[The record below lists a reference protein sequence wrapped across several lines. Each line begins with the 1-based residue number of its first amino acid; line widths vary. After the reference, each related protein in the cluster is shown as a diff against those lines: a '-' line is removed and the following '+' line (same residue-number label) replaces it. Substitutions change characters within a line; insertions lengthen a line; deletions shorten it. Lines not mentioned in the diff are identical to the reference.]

1 MVLKRYLDTDAIRRV
16 FPSLLS
22 RLVELLQ
29 LEVWRELHS
38 PLVPEIQGCKIIDR
52 NINELSGSSMLQ
64 F

>member
-52 NINELSGSSMLQ
+52 NIMN
-64 F
+64 